1 MGGKST
7 YLKAAAITVILGQ
20 IGCFVPCSSARFSLV
35 DGVFCRVG
43 AGLSLAGISLIVI
56 TILDDNIS
64 KGISTFMEEMKD
76 VATILT
82 NATPNSLVIVDEL
95 GMLHCFWF

>member
-43 AGLSLAGISLIVI
+43 AGLFLTGIS
-56 TILDDNIS
+56 
-64 KGISTFMEEMKD
+64 
-76 VATILT
+76 
-82 NATPNSLVIVDEL
+82 
-95 GMLHCFWF
+95 